1 MYHNQLNFILIFLYT
16 STKAM
21 KKKILT
27 YIKKNKTELLLLA
40 LILLI
45 ALFFRTY
52 RLTEKME
59 FAHDADLYS
68 WFVKDVVVDK
78 HIRLIGQLTSAD
90 GIFIGPLFYYAL
102 IPFFLITNMDPVGG
116 NWLMVILGIATTLS
130 YYFVF
135 TKLFNKKV
143 GFIAMFLHA
152 VLLTTINFDRA
163 VVPSTP
169 TNIWI
174 IWFFYCVVQI
184 SRKKYTVLPLL
195 GILAGLIWHIH
206 IALAPAFLAVV
217 AAILLNRKLPNP
229 KNVFYFFIAFF
240 ITSIP
245 LILFETRHGFSQITH
260 FIDNFS
266 KEHNAGNG
274 EYKLRIVIDMI
285 VKNTT
290 NLFFI
295 PQRFPQ
301 WFQYLFT
308 ISLLSSTILI
318 IKKKIIEP
326 KLVIVLF
333 AWIVG
338 MIIFF
343 TLNSSP
349 ISEYYFANLE
359 VIFIAIASL
368 LLSLLWESKIAKP
381 VLIAILAIIL
391 AYNTYSLLKWSDP
404 IAGYIHRKAAV
415 QFIAKDMQA
424 KGYNCI
430 SLNYQTIIGE
440 NTGFR
445 YFLWLNGVVLN
456 PRKPELP
463 NYTIVVPAG
472 ISDTTDYKF
481 GLIGVAV
488 PDEKFN
494 KDEVNKNCSSE
505 DKNLTDSMFGFV
517 K

>member
-1 MYHNQLNFILIFLYT
+1 MQKRLISFF
-16 STKAM
+16 
-21 KKKILT
+21 KKH
-27 YIKKNKTELLLLA
+27 KKEIIIVS

-45 ALFFRTY
+45 GLYFRTY
-52 RLTEKME
+52 RLVEKME

-102 IPFFLITNMDPVGG
+102 IPFFLMTGMDPVGG
-116 NWLMVILGIATTLS
+116 NWLMVILGAATILS
-130 YYFVF
+130 YFYVF
-135 TKLFNKKV
+135 SKLFNKNV

-174 IWFFYCVVQI
+174 VWFFYCVVQI
-184 SRKKYTVLPLL
+184 SRKNYKVLPLL
-195 GILAGLIWHIH
+195 GVLAGLIWHIH
-206 IALAPAFLAVV
+206 IALAPAFLAVF
-217 AAILLNRKLPNP
+217 AAIALNRKLPDL
-229 KNVFYFFIAFF
+229 KNTLYFFAALF
-240 ITSIP
+240 ITSLP
-245 LILFETRHGFSQITH
+245 LILFETRHGFSQVQH
-260 FIDNFS
+260 FVSNFS
-266 KEHNAGNG
+266 KEHNAGTG
-274 EYKLRIVIDMI
+274 EYKLRQVLDMI
-285 VKNTT
+285 AKNTT
-290 NLFFI
+290 NLFFL
-295 PQRFPQ
+295 PKRFPQ

-308 ISLLSSTILI
+308 LSLLLSPILLVTQKLI
-318 IKKKIIEP
+318 DV
-326 KLVIVLF
+326 KLVLVFLS
-333 AWIVG
+333 WIVG

-343 TLNSSP
+343 TLSSSP

-359 VIFIAIASL
+359 VIFIAIVSL
-368 LLSLLWESKIAKP
+368 LLSLLWKQKSYGKP
-381 VLIAILAIIL
+381 ATLIILAIIL
-391 AYNTYSLLKWSDP
+391 IYNATSLFRWSDP
-404 IAGYIHRKAAV
+404 VAGYVHRKAAAE
-415 QFIAKDMQA
+415 FISHDMKG

-445 YFLWLNGVVLN
+445 YFLWKNGVVLN
-456 PRKPELP
+456 SPKTELP

-488 PDEKFN
+488 PDNQFN
-494 KDEVNKNCSSE
+494 KDEVNKNCTPE
-505 DKNLTDSMFGFV
+505 DKNVTDPMFGFV